1 MKKLLCSVRNMRP
14 NCSLRSF
21 SVIFRM
27 RRYYC
32 NERSDNKVDA
42 NKAPPLWENPWFSP
56 DETHKREVVESK
68 EEFKWVKRL
77 FPKTIIPDVP
87 KHDSYPTPSGW
98 MPPKDPPLPL
108 PYYVRRTRYNLF
120 PIYSEMRRDELNLTT
135 MEFSLVKLIILYKID
150 GDIFACEKDLVAFLE
165 ERLGRKIASHVNEPQ
180 GKIRILGA
188 EVVDIEQFLLKNG
201 MEIESA
207 FDDFEVLLSK
217 YIEKHEAL
225 KERLDVSEQSAKLRT
240 DEILH
245 YKEEIDKLNGEIEE
259 QSVKQNCE
267 LLRVRN
273 EYEEREQYLAVQLQ
287 RKSILVEALEKE
299 ISWLKK
305 ELMDH
310 KLEKMEAD
318 QTKAD
323 LQVQLNDAEDV
334 KKALHET
341 VENFDCRSKVLHD
354 RCVNFEEKVKTLASV
369 VEQSADL
376 YKKLENAFKVQQIDM
391 RDLENE
397 KNRLHDELTK
407 ARGDLNNFQMKDALN
422 KVSNH
427 FSKSRN
433 GRKLNMNNDNAQE
446 RCEELLKE
454 NQTLNALLMESQQL
468 IKAQLNFKENA
479 ENEIERLRR
488 ELNRISKDR
497 VIFADHKVGN
507 LEAKYCEECQK
518 CMVQIEQLQAKIT
531 SFIANEEESRNEAQ
545 QLRIRLQAAEHKLAK
560 LNSVLSFKT
569 LTDII
574 IIIMSYRQG
583 GQPKVQKVMVQPINL
598 VFRFLQSH
606 CRVQFWLYENTHLRI
621 DGYIV
626 GFDEF
631 MNIVLEEAE
640 EVDLKSKQ
648 RRQIGRILLKGE
660 CITLIQ
666 ALHT

>member
-1 MKKLLCSVRNMRP
+1 MVPNMRP
-14 NCSLRSF
+14 NCPIRS
-21 SVIFRM
+21 IYAICRM

-32 NERSDNKVDA
+32 NERSDNKVVS

-56 DETHKREVVESK
+56 EETYKREVVESK

-135 MEFSLVKLIILYKID
+135 MEFSLVKLIILCKID

-207 FDDFEVLLSK
+207 FNDFEVLLSK

-225 KERLDVSEQSAKLRT
+225 KERLGISEQSAKLRT
-240 DEILH
+240 DEILQ
-245 YKEEIDKLNGEIEE
+245 YKEEIDKLNGEIEK
-259 QSVKQNCE
+259 QSAKQSCE

-287 RKSILVEALEKE
+287 KKSILVEALEKE

-323 LQVQLNDAEDV
+323 LQVQLNDAVDV
-334 KKALHET
+334 KKALRET
-341 VENFDCRSKVLHD
+341 VEKFDCRSKFLHD
-354 RCVNFEEKVKTLASV
+354 RCVNVEEKVKTLAFV

-376 YKKLENAFKVQQIDM
+376 YKKLENAFKLQQIDM
-391 RDLENE
+391 RNLENE
-397 KNRLHDELTK
+397 KNQLHNQLIM
-407 ARGDLNNFQMKDALN
+407 ARGDLNNFQMKVDLN
-422 KVSNH
+422 KVLNH
-427 FSKSRN
+427 FSETRN
-433 GRKLNMNNDNAQE
+433 ERKLYMNNDNAGD
-446 RCEELLKE
+446 RYEELLKE
-454 NQTLNALLMESQQL
+454 NQILNQLLMESQQL
-468 IKAQLNFKENA
+468 IQAQLNFKEKA
-479 ENEIERLRR
+479 ENEMERLRR
-488 ELNRISKDR
+488 ELNRISKDST
-497 VIFADHKVGN
+497 IFDDHQVEN
-507 LEAKYCEECQK
+507 
-518 CMVQIEQLQAKIT
+518 
-531 SFIANEEESRNEAQ
+531 N
-545 QLRIRLQAAEHKLAK
+545 LAK
-560 LNSVLSFKT
+560 TEIWREKIVKNVKNVWFKSSSCNWII
-569 LTDII
+569 LTIKII
-574 IIIMSYRQG
+574 VIIMSYRQG

>member
-1 MKKLLCSVRNMRP
+1 MVPNMRP
-14 NCSLRSF
+14 NCPIRS
-21 SVIFRM
+21 IYAICRM

-32 NERSDNKVDA
+32 NERSDNKVVS

-56 DETHKREVVESK
+56 EETYKREVVESK

-135 MEFSLVKLIILYKID
+135 MEFSLVKLIILCKID

-207 FDDFEVLLSK
+207 FNDFEVLLSK

-225 KERLDVSEQSAKLRT
+225 KERLGISEQSAKLRT
-240 DEILH
+240 DEILQ
-245 YKEEIDKLNGEIEE
+245 YKEEIDKLNGEIEK
-259 QSVKQNCE
+259 QSAKQSCE

-287 RKSILVEALEKE
+287 KKSISVEALEKE

-323 LQVQLNDAEDV
+323 LQVQLNDAVDV
-334 KKALHET
+334 KKALRET
-341 VENFDCRSKVLHD
+341 VEKFDCRSKFLHD
-354 RCVNFEEKVKTLASV
+354 RCVNVEEKVKTLAFV

-376 YKKLENAFKVQQIDM
+376 YKKLENAFKLQQIDM
-391 RDLENE
+391 RNLENE
-397 KNRLHDELTK
+397 KNQLHNQLIM
-407 ARGDLNNFQMKDALN
+407 ARVDLN
-422 KVSNH
+422 KVLNH
-427 FSKSRN
+427 FSETRN
-433 GRKLNMNNDNAQE
+433 ERKVCAFALNYKTLLYMNNDNAGD
-446 RCEELLKE
+446 RYEELLKE
-454 NQTLNALLMESQQL
+454 NQILNQLLMESQQL
-468 IKAQLNFKENA
+468 IQAQLNFKEKA
-479 ENEIERLRR
+479 ENEMERLRR
-488 ELNRISKDR
+488 ELNRISKDST
-497 VIFADHKVGN
+497 IFDDHQDGN
-507 LEAKYCEECQK
+507 LEGKNCKECQK
-518 CMVQIEQLQAKIT
+518 CVVQIEQLQVKIA
-531 SFIANEEESRNEAQ
+531 SSIANEAESRNEAQ
-545 QLRIRLQAAEHKLAK
+545 QLRIRLEAAEHKLAK
-560 LNSVLSFKT
+560 LNSVLSLNT

-574 IIIMSYRQG
+574 VIIMSYRQG

>member
-1 MKKLLCSVRNMRP
+1 
-14 NCSLRSF
+14 
-21 SVIFRM
+21 
-27 RRYYC
+27 
-32 NERSDNKVDA
+32 
-42 NKAPPLWENPWFSP
+42 
-56 DETHKREVVESK
+56 
-68 EEFKWVKRL
+68 
-77 FPKTIIPDVP
+77 
-87 KHDSYPTPSGW
+87 
-98 MPPKDPPLPL
+98 
-108 PYYVRRTRYNLF
+108 
-120 PIYSEMRRDELNLTT
+120 
-135 MEFSLVKLIILYKID
+135 
-150 GDIFACEKDLVAFLE
+150 
-165 ERLGRKIASHVNEPQ
+165 
-180 GKIRILGA
+180 
-188 EVVDIEQFLLKNG
+188 
-201 MEIESA
+201 MEIENA
-207 FDDFEVLLSK
+207 FNDFEVLLSK

-225 KERLDVSEQSAKLRT
+225 KERLDISEQSAKLRT
-240 DEILH
+240 DEILQ
-245 YKEEIDKLNGEIEE
+245 YKEEIDKLNGEIEK
-259 QSVKQNCE
+259 QSVKQSCE

-287 RKSILVEALEKE
+287 KKSILVEALEKE

-310 KLEKMEAD
+310 KLEKMEVD

-323 LQVQLNDAEDV
+323 LQVQLNDAVDV

-341 VENFDCRSKVLHD
+341 VENFDCRSKILHD
-354 RCVNFEEKVKTLASV
+354 RCVNVEEKVKTLAFV

-397 KNRLHDELTK
+397 KNRLHNELTM
-407 ARGDLNNFQMKDALN
+407 ARGDLNNFQMKVDLN
-422 KVSNH
+422 KVLNY
-427 FSKSRN
+427 FSETRN
-433 GRKLNMNNDNAQE
+433 ERKLNMNNDNARE
-446 RCEELLKE
+446 RYEELLKE
-454 NQTLNALLMESQQL
+454 NQSLNQLLMESQQL
-468 IKAQLNFKENA
+468 IKAQLNFKEKA
-479 ENEIERLRR
+479 ENEMERLRR
-488 ELNRISKDR
+488 QLNRISKDSI
-497 VIFADHKVGN
+497 IFDDHKGGN
-507 LEAKYCEECQK
+507 LEGKNCKECQK
-518 CMVQIEQLQAKIT
+518 CMVQIEQLQVKIA
-531 SFIANEEESRNEAQ
+531 SSIANEAESRNEAQ
-545 QLRIRLQAAEHKLAK
+545 HLRIRLDAAEHKLAK
-560 LNSVLSFKT
+560 LNSILSLNT
-569 LTDII
+569 LTDVI

>member
-1 MKKLLCSVRNMRP
+1 MIRNMRP
-14 NCSLRSF
+14 NCSIRSIY
-21 SVIFRM
+21 VICRM

-32 NERSDNKVDA
+32 NERSDNKVVA

-56 DETHKREVVESK
+56 DETYKREVVESK

-150 GDIFACEKDLVAFLE
+150 GDVFACEKDLVAFLE

-201 MEIESA
+201 MEIENA
-207 FDDFEVLLSK
+207 FNDFEVLLSK

-225 KERLDVSEQSAKLRT
+225 KERLDISEQSAKLRT
-240 DEILH
+240 DEILQ
-245 YKEEIDKLNGEIEE
+245 YKEEIDKLNGEIEK
-259 QSVKQNCE
+259 QSVKQSCE

-287 RKSILVEALEKE
+287 KKSILVEALEKE

-310 KLEKMEAD
+310 KLEKMEVD

-323 LQVQLNDAEDV
+323 LQVQLNDAVDV

-341 VENFDCRSKVLHD
+341 VENFDCRSKILHD
-354 RCVNFEEKVKTLASV
+354 RCVNVEEKVKTLAFV

-397 KNRLHDELTK
+397 KNRLHNELTM
-407 ARGDLNNFQMKDALN
+407 ARGDLNNFQMKVDLN
-422 KVSNH
+422 KVLNH
-427 FSKSRN
+427 FSETRN
-433 GRKLNMNNDNAQE
+433 ERKLNDNARE
-446 RCEELLKE
+446 RYEELLKE
-454 NQTLNALLMESQQL
+454 NQTLNQLLMESQQL
-468 IKAQLNFKENA
+468 IKAQLNFKEKA
-479 ENEIERLRR
+479 ENEMERLRR
-488 ELNRISKDR
+488 ELNRISKDSI
-497 VIFADHKVGN
+497 IFDDHKGGN
-507 LEAKYCEECQK
+507 LEGKNCKECQK
-518 CMVQIEQLQAKIT
+518 CMVQIDQLQVKIA
-531 SFIANEEESRNEAQ
+531 SSIANEAESRNEAQ
-545 QLRIRLQAAEHKLAK
+545 HLRIRLDAAEHKLAK
-560 LNSVLSFKT
+560 LNSILSLNT

>member
-1 MKKLLCSVRNMRP
+1 MVPNMRP
-14 NCSLRSF
+14 NCPIRS
-21 SVIFRM
+21 IYAICRM

-32 NERSDNKVDA
+32 NERSDNKVVS

-56 DETHKREVVESK
+56 EETYKREVVESK

-135 MEFSLVKLIILYKID
+135 MEFSLVKLIILCKID

-165 ERLGRKIASHVNEPQ
+165 ERLGRKIASH
-180 GKIRILGA
+180 
-188 EVVDIEQFLLKNG
+188 
-201 MEIESA
+201 
-207 FDDFEVLLSK
+207 
-217 YIEKHEAL
+217 
-225 KERLDVSEQSAKLRT
+225 
-240 DEILH
+240 
-245 YKEEIDKLNGEIEE
+245 DKLNGEIEK
-259 QSVKQNCE
+259 QSAKQSCE

-287 RKSILVEALEKE
+287 KKSILVEALEKE

-323 LQVQLNDAEDV
+323 LQVQLNDAVDV
-334 KKALHET
+334 KKALRET
-341 VENFDCRSKVLHD
+341 VEKFDCRSKFLHD
-354 RCVNFEEKVKTLASV
+354 RCVNVEEKVKTLAFV

-376 YKKLENAFKVQQIDM
+376 YKKLENAFKLQQIDM
-391 RDLENE
+391 RNLENE
-397 KNRLHDELTK
+397 KNQLHNQLIM
-407 ARGDLNNFQMKDALN
+407 ARGDLNNFQMKVDLN
-422 KVSNH
+422 KVLNH
-427 FSKSRN
+427 FSETRN
-433 GRKLNMNNDNAQE
+433 ERKLYMNNDNAGD
-446 RCEELLKE
+446 RYEELLKE
-454 NQTLNALLMESQQL
+454 NQILNQLLMESQQL
-468 IKAQLNFKENA
+468 IQAQLNFKEKA
-479 ENEIERLRR
+479 ENEMERLRR
-488 ELNRISKDR
+488 ELNRISKDST
-497 VIFADHKVGN
+497 IFDDHQDGN
-507 LEAKYCEECQK
+507 LEGKNCKECQK
-518 CMVQIEQLQAKIT
+518 CVVQIEQLQVKIA
-531 SFIANEEESRNEAQ
+531 SSIANEAESRNEAQ
-545 QLRIRLQAAEHKLAK
+545 QLRIRLEAAEHKLAK
-560 LNSVLSFKT
+560 LNSVLSLNT

-574 IIIMSYRQG
+574 VIIMSYRQG

>member
-1 MKKLLCSVRNMRP
+1 MVPNMRP
-14 NCSLRSF
+14 NCPIRS
-21 SVIFRM
+21 IYAICRM

-32 NERSDNKVDA
+32 NERSDNKVVS

-56 DETHKREVVESK
+56 EETYKREVVESK

-135 MEFSLVKLIILYKID
+135 MEFSSVKLIILCKID

-207 FDDFEVLLSK
+207 FNDFEVLLSK

-225 KERLDVSEQSAKLRT
+225 KERLGISEQSAKLRT
-240 DEILH
+240 DEILQ
-245 YKEEIDKLNGEIEE
+245 YKEEIDKLNGEIEK
-259 QSVKQNCE
+259 QSAKQSCE

-287 RKSILVEALEKE
+287 KKSILVEALEKE

-323 LQVQLNDAEDV
+323 LQVQLNDAVDV
-334 KKALHET
+334 KKALRET
-341 VENFDCRSKVLHD
+341 VEKFDCRSKFLHD
-354 RCVNFEEKVKTLASV
+354 RCVNVEEKVKTLAFV

-376 YKKLENAFKVQQIDM
+376 YKKLENAFKLQQIDM
-391 RDLENE
+391 RNLENE
-397 KNRLHDELTK
+397 KNQLHNQLIM
-407 ARGDLNNFQMKDALN
+407 ARGDLNNFQMKVDLN
-422 KVSNH
+422 KVLNH
-427 FSKSRN
+427 FS
-433 GRKLNMNNDNAQE
+433 E
-446 RCEELLKE
+446 
-454 NQTLNALLMESQQL
+454 T
-468 IKAQLNFKENA
+468 
-479 ENEIERLRR
+479 
-488 ELNRISKDR
+488 
-497 VIFADHKVGN
+497 
-507 LEAKYCEECQK
+507 
-518 CMVQIEQLQAKIT
+518 
-531 SFIANEEESRNEAQ
+531 RNERKVCAF
-545 QLRIRLQAAEHKLAK
+545 A
-560 LNSVLSFKT
+560 LNYKT
-569 LTDII
+569 LVNFSEI
-574 IIIMSYRQG
+574 
-583 GQPKVQKVMVQPINL
+583 PLNL
-598 VFRFLQSH
+598 ISTFL
-606 CRVQFWLYENTHLRI
+606 I
-621 DGYIV
+621 
-626 GFDEF
+626 
-631 MNIVLEEAE
+631 
-640 EVDLKSKQ
+640 LKAVKN
-648 RRQIGRILLKGE
+648 
-660 CITLIQ
+660 
-666 ALHT
+666 